1 MGSRRHSE
9 PGDEGRVSVE
19 LGRWHFGGRFTLRRS
34 KRSGAWRASLYLILL
49 AALALCG
56 SDILWATMGPLKTVP
71 NGRGRQLFDTGR
83 RELALGGGVDRG
95 DGVPLYYTVDRMS
108 VEHYMIPGVIMPA
121 QLRGAKSSAGGGAS
135 VVLHLF
141 VKCILYPPGANVL
154 CNGFGFAESTGNVST
169 VHHHLVQPP
178 EVDLWAPKI
187 EVRSGLKS
195 GSGQIESYS
204 MNVSMAHDTER
215 LRPFH
220 FRGVLPVAL
229 RDQVRT
235 SSFEDGLSGSQ
246 LYSVKGPAGDSFEP
260 HALQDPPQSDRRN
273 LITSFKCEKLC

>member
-9 PGDEGRVSVE
+9 AGEEGRVSVE

-34 KRSGAWRASLYLILL
+34 KRSGALRASLYLILL

-71 NGRGRQLFDTGR
+71 TTRGRQLYDR
-83 RELALGGGVDRG
+83 RELALGGGGNRG

-108 VEHYMIPGVIMPA
+108 VEHYMIPGVILPA
-121 QLRGAKSSAGGGAS
+121 QLRGVKSSAGGGAS

-141 VKCILYPPGANVL
+141 VKCILHPPGANVL

-187 EVRSGLKS
+187 EVRSGLKF
-195 GSGQIESYS
+195 GQGQIASYS
-204 MNVSMAHDTER
+204 MNVSMARDAER

-229 RDQVRT
+229 RDEVRT
-235 SSFEDGLSGSQ
+235 SNFREWALPIA
-246 LYSVKGPAGDSFEP
+246 SVLEEGPCGRQF
-260 HALQDPPQSDRRN
+260 
-273 LITSFKCEKLC
+273 